1 MIKVSYLVNFSN
13 PDGSSGQLCPT
24 YNGFIFQKTQKLHHV
39 DLRQSLDNYNLYSQI
54 LTLDVMGQDGNI
66 ELIIVVLVP
75 IHVMH
80 LRVIVVVMM
89 SAVTISYVDMI
100 TALIHFFHIMSVVMT
115 RSQVRKIKLGFTM
128 L

>member
-1 MIKVSYLVNFSN
+1 
-13 PDGSSGQLCPT
+13 
-24 YNGFIFQKTQKLHHV
+24 
-39 DLRQSLDNYNLYSQI
+39 
-54 LTLDVMGQDGNI
+54 MGQDGNI

-100 TALIHFFHIMSVVMT
+100 TALIHFFHIMIVVMT